1 MASVCPFSALAKDKG
16 AMNLNYGPEYETFRQ
31 QVRAFIEGH
40 RHLAPAPGDRAAR
53 PSPEAIEWQK
63 LLIEHGYTARTIPR
77 EYGGYGAEPDILKS
91 RIIAEEFSRARVPGG
106 LANQGISMLVPT
118 LLELGT
124 EMQKRRWIEP
134 TLKGEVVW
142 CQGYSEPGAGSD
154 LANLKTSAR
163 VENGEFVINGQKIWT
178 STAKHADMIFCL
190 VRTEPDAPMHGGIS
204 YLIFSMDT
212 PGIEVR
218 PLKTMTGHAEFN
230 ETFFTDVRVPLDQI
244 VGQRGQGWS
253 VANATLGHERGMLG
267 DPDALENRMQALIA
281 LMQDEHTGDGRA
293 IHNPVLRDRL
303 VALQAEVAAMKY
315 NGMRVLSDSQKG
327 NPGGMAK
334 LIVKLQSCELA
345 HQISALAIDAMGEM
359 GILYHHSPRERD
371 GGAWQWNYMFQ
382 LGLIIGGGT
391 AQIQKNI
398 IAERGLYM
406 PREPRPT
413 SMVAVG
419 QQTRASARQSQGVD

>member
-1 MASVCPFSALAKDKG
+1 MDLA
-16 AMNLNYGPEYETFRQ
+16 YGPEYDTFREE
-31 QVRAFIEGH
+31 VRQFLDQHGDH
-40 RHLAPAPGDRAAR
+40 APAGQGRAAR
-53 PSPEAIEWQK
+53 PSAEAVEWQK
-63 LLIEHGYTARTIPR
+63 LLIEYGYTARTIPK

-91 RIIAEEFSRARVPGG
+91 RIIAEEFARAGVPGG

-124 EMQKRRWIEP
+124 EKQKRQWVEP
-134 TLKGEVVW
+134 TLKGEIVW

-154 LANLKTSAR
+154 LAALKTSAH

-178 STAKHADMIFCL
+178 STAMIFCL
-190 VRTEPDAPMHGGIS
+190 VRTEADAPKHGGIS

-230 ETFFTDVRVPLDQI
+230 ETFFTDVRVPMDQI
-244 VGQRGQGWS
+244 VGQRGQGWF

-267 DPDALENRMQALIA
+267 DPDALENRFQALVK
-281 LMQDEHTGDGRA
+281 LMQEERIGQGRA
-293 IHNPVLRDRL
+293 IDNAALRDRL
-303 VALQAEVAAMKY
+303 AALQAEVAAMKY
-315 NGMRVLSDSQKG
+315 NGMRILSDNLKG
-327 NPGGMAK
+327 DPGGMAK

-345 HQISALAIDAMGEM
+345 HQISALAIDAMGEI
-359 GILYHHSPRERD
+359 GVLYHGSERERD

-398 IAERGLYM
+398 IAERGLDM
-406 PREPRPT
+406 PREPKLAKPAPAQQGAA
-413 SMVAVG
+413 VA
-419 QQTRASARQSQGVD
+419 ARQQQGAA

>member
-1 MASVCPFSALAKDKG
+1 MDLA
-16 AMNLNYGPEYETFRQ
+16 YGPEYDTFREE
-31 QVRAFIEGH
+31 VRQFLDQHGDH
-40 RHLAPAPGDRAAR
+40 APAGQGRAAR
-53 PSPEAIEWQK
+53 PSAEAVEWQK
-63 LLIEHGYTARTIPR
+63 LLIEYGYTARTIPK

-91 RIIAEEFSRARVPGG
+91 RIIAEEFARAGVPGG

-124 EMQKRRWIEP
+124 EKQKRQWVEP
-134 TLKGEVVW
+134 TLKGEIVW

-154 LANLKTSAR
+154 LAALKTSAH

-178 STAKHADMIFCL
+178 STAKQADMIFCL
-190 VRTEPDAPMHGGIS
+190 VRTEADAPKHGGIS

-230 ETFFTDVRVPLDQI
+230 ETFFTDVRVPMDQI
-244 VGQRGQGWS
+244 VGQRGQGWF

-267 DPDALENRMQALIA
+267 DPDALENRFQALVK
-281 LMQDEHTGDGRA
+281 LMQEERIGQGRA
-293 IHNPVLRDRL
+293 IDNAALRDRL
-303 VALQAEVAAMKY
+303 AALQAEVAAMKY
-315 NGMRVLSDSQKG
+315 NGMRILSDNLKG
-327 NPGGMAK
+327 DPGGMAK

-345 HQISALAIDAMGEM
+345 HQISALAIDAMGEI
-359 GILYHHSPRERD
+359 GVLYHGSERERD

-398 IAERGLYM
+398 IAERGLDM
-406 PREPRPT
+406 PREPKLAKPAPAQQGAA
-413 SMVAVG
+413 VA
-419 QQTRASARQSQGVD
+419 ARQQQGAA